1 MRALWISGSGM
12 AAEEQKL
19 DLIANNMAN
28 LNTVGFKFQDA
39 YVQEMSQVD
48 DDGRN
53 VQVNPAGTTVSS
65 ITRNFT
71 QGNIQSTGNSL
82 DVAIN
87 GDGFFEVTMP
97 DETTGYTRSG
107 QFSLDANGTL
117 VTANGNKVY
126 PEVTV
131 SSDTS
136 SVAINANGQITAT
149 KNDGTTQVIGSL
161 ELAKFINP
169 GGLTD
174 DGQGVFKPSANSGDP
189 VVDSPGKQGLG
200 TLQQG
205 YTEGSNVDLAS
216 EMLKMMLTQRSYE
229 MNTKVLQTTDQM
241 MSLANGIKR

>member
-1 MRALWISGSGM
+1 M

-28 LNTVGFKFQDA
+28 MNTVGYKFQDA
-39 YVQEMSQVD
+39 FVQEMSQVD
-48 DDGRN
+48 DDGKN
-53 VQVNPAGTTVSS
+53 VQVNPAGTYVSS
-65 ITRNFT
+65 ISRNFS
-71 QGNIQSTGNSL
+71 QGTVTSTGNSL

-107 QFSLDANGTL
+107 QFSVDANGSL
-117 VTANGNKVY
+117 VTKDGNKLY
-126 PEVTV
+126 PDVTI
-131 SSDTS
+131 SSDTTS
-136 SVAINANGQITAT
+136 LTIAANGQITAT
-149 KNDGTTQVIGSL
+149 KNDGSTQVIGSL

-169 GGLTD
+169 GGLTS
-174 DGQGVFKPSANSGDP
+174 DGSGIYKPSANSGDP
-189 VVDSPGKQGLG
+189 IVDAPGKQGLG

-205 YTEGSNVDLAS
+205 YTEGSNVDLSS